1 MILIIDNYDSFTY
14 NVAQVVEGLYPHV
27 EVIRNDRITIEEI
40 EKKTPEA
47 IIISP
52 GPSYPSQAGISEDV
66 IRHFAGKLP
75 ILGICLGH
83 QAIGEVFGGKIVR
96 GEEPMHG
103 KSSQVKLDGT
113 CPLFMGLPE
122 VYLLQDI
129 IPSSSAERIFLNHS
143 QLPQK
148 MRMVQ

>member
-1 MILIIDNYDSFTY
+1 MLFRS
-14 NVAQVVEGLYPHV
+14 HV

-66 IRHFAGKLP
+66 LRHFAGKLP

-122 VYLLQDI
+122 SISVARY
-129 IPSSSAERIFLNHS
+129 HS
-143 QLPQK
+143 L
-148 MRMVQ
+148 VIS